1 MLIGYTRVCASDP
14 ENALCAQMDALMG
27 VGVDVDRIFCDRV
40 LTANDERP
48 ALDGCLKAL
57 REGDTLVISKLDRLG
72 RNLRHLIGAVRIL
85 DDRDVGLRVLLG
97 AKEIDTT
104 IQSGRLVY
112 AVFESLAEF
121 ERDRIS
127 ERTREGLE
135 AARKHGRRGGRRF
148 SLTPEKI
155 RAAQMSL
162 ADPDTEVKALCVD
175 LGISKATLYRYM
187 NSQGQL
193 REAGLKVM
201 RSAGHVDSL
210 NKKGES

>member
-1 MLIGYTRVCASDP
+1 MLIGYTRICASDP

-27 VGVDVDRIFCDRV
+27 IGVDVDRIFCDRV
-40 LTANDERP
+40 STANDERP
-48 ALDGCLKAL
+48 ALEGCLKAL

-72 RNLRHLIGAVRIL
+72 RNLRHLIKTVRIL

-104 IQSGRLVY
+104 NKTGRSVY

-135 AARKHGRRGGRRF
+135 TARKHGRRGGRRY
-148 SLTPEKI
+148 SLTPKKI
-155 RAAQMSL
+155 RAAQAAL
-162 ADPDTEVKALCVD
+162 ADSNTQIKELCVD
-175 LGISKATLYRYM
+175 MGISKATLYRYM

-193 REAGLKVM
+193 REAGEKVM
-201 RSAGHVDSL
+201 LTEGRVNL
-210 NKKGES
+210 ENGESP

>member
-1 MLIGYTRVCASDP
+1 
-14 ENALCAQMDALMG
+14 MG
-27 VGVDVDRIFCDRV
+27 VGVDVERIFCDRV

-72 RNLRHLIGAVRIL
+72 LNLRHLIRTVRIL

-104 IQSGRLVY
+104 DRSGRLVY

-135 AARKHGRRGGRRF
+135 AARKHGRRGGRRY

-155 RAAQMSL
+155 VAAQEAL
-162 ADPDTEVKALCVD
+162 ACPDTEIKGLCTD

-193 REAGLKVM
+193 REAGVKVM
-201 RSAGHVDSL
+201 RSYGPPEDQ
-210 NKKGES
+210 NKTRGST

>member
-1 MLIGYTRVCASDP
+1 
-14 ENALCAQMDALMG
+14 MDALMG

-40 LTANDERP
+40 STANDERP
-48 ALDGCLKAL
+48 ALEGCLKAL

-72 RNLRHLIGAVRIL
+72 RNLRHLITTVRIL
-85 DDRDVGLRVLLG
+85 DNRDVGLRVLLG

-104 IQSGRLVY
+104 NKTGRSVY

-135 AARKHGRRGGRRF
+135 TARKHGRRGGRRY

-155 RAAQMSL
+155 RAAQAAL
-162 ADPDTEVKALCVD
+162 ADPNTQIKELCVD
-175 LGISKATLYRYM
+175 MGISKATLYRYM

-193 REAGLKVM
+193 REAGEKVM
-201 RSAGHVDSL
+201 LTEERVNL
-210 NKKGES
+210 ENGESP